1 MPSWTKE
8 QQEAIDRA
16 GCNIIVSAGAG
27 SGKTAVLTER
37 VIQKVKKGT
46 HINELLILTFTKA
59 AAGEMKDRIR
69 LSLKENNL
77 VDELNLIDS
86 AYITTFDSFALSI
99 VKRYHHLL
107 NISNDISIIESNVI
121 NIEKQRIMDEVFETY
136 YQSQQPLFLK
146 LVGDFCT
153 KDDDNLKKC
162 FFTIA
167 SKLEMMPDVNS
178 YLEKYIDHYYNDDY
192 IRESVLDFETLV
204 LNKLKDLKKS
214 LKNISYLVDS
224 SYYEKLE
231 TSMANLLASKSLEDI
246 ISNQNVKLPSLPKG
260 SEDEIKKAKDE
271 INDYLKQI
279 GSLVEYG
286 DKKTI
291 MDNIRKTY
299 DYVLIMI
306 DVIRSYLTAVTD
318 YKRKHEMYEFTDIA
332 LLAIE
337 VLKKYPDICKEIKDS
352 LKEILV
358 DEYQD
363 TNDLQEAFIN
373 LIANNNVYMV
383 GDIKQS
389 IYRFRNANPYIFKT
403 KYDSYS
409 AQDGGIKI
417 DLVKNF
423 RSRDVV
429 LRNINEIFDLVM
441 DNDIGGAEYHD
452 SHRMIFGNKAYIEEG
467 KTDQHY
473 DLEVL
478 EYTYDKGSKFSKDE
492 IEIFAIANDIKDKV
506 ANKYQIFDKKKK
518 TLKDASYSD
527 FVILMDRTTSFGLYK
542 KIFEYVGIPLTLY
555 KDETLNSS
563 YDIYVIKNLII
574 LIIKIYRRQFD
585 TTFKYCFTS
594 VARSFLFEYQ
604 DNDIFNLFVD
614 NSFKKS
620 SIYET
625 LSTIDIS
632 LLTPTML
639 IEQLLNKTSFYEK
652 IIKVGD
658 IENTLIRIQKLLEM
672 ANSLEKLGYDIYQF
686 SDYLD
691 TLVTKGY
698 EIKYAVGT
706 GDTDSVKIMT
716 IHKSKGLEYPICYFS
731 GLYKT
736 FNISDLKD
744 IFAFSNKYGFIVPYF
759 DEGINHT
766 IYKELLKNDYLNE
779 EISEKIRLF
788 YVALTRAKEKMI
800 MILPN
805 LEIQDIAKEDN
816 GSIDKSLRLKYRSF
830 ADIMQSVKMY
840 LSKYY
845 QDINLEKLNLTK
857 NYLFS
862 NEKELSLRT
871 GDEKLK
877 VIELEDKSQSEARV
891 TFSKKVNS
899 FIDKDMK
906 HNLELGIQMH
916 ETLEHIDFLTYKAI
930 SNSFIDN
937 KIKQF
942 LNSDLLKDID
952 KAKVY
957 KELEFIYHTGNVTLH
972 GVIDLMLE
980 YDTFINIIDYKLKN
994 IDSDE
999 YIKQLKGY
1007 KEYVMTKTNKPIYL
1021 YLFSLIDGEIKE
1033 IN

>member
-1 MPSWTKE
+1 
-8 QQEAIDRA
+8 
-16 GCNIIVSAGAG
+16 
-27 SGKTAVLTER
+27 
-37 VIQKVKKGT
+37 
-46 HINELLILTFTKA
+46 
-59 AAGEMKDRIR
+59 
-69 LSLKENNL
+69 
-77 VDELNLIDS
+77 
-86 AYITTFDSFALSI
+86 
-99 VKRYHHLL
+99 
-107 NISNDISIIESNVI
+107 
-121 NIEKQRIMDEVFETY
+121 
-136 YQSQQPLFLK
+136 
-146 LVGDFCT
+146 
-153 KDDDNLKKC
+153 
-162 FFTIA
+162 
-167 SKLEMMPDVNS
+167 
-178 YLEKYIDHYYNDDY
+178 
-192 IRESVLDFETLV
+192 
-204 LNKLKDLKKS
+204 
-214 LKNISYLVDS
+214 
-224 SYYEKLE
+224 
-231 TSMANLLASKSLEDI
+231 
-246 ISNQNVKLPSLPKG
+246 
-260 SEDEIKKAKDE
+260 
-271 INDYLKQI
+271 
-279 GSLVEYG
+279 
-286 DKKTI
+286 
-291 MDNIRKTY
+291 
-299 DYVLIMI
+299 
-306 DVIRSYLTAVTD
+306 
-318 YKRKHEMYEFTDIA
+318 
-332 LLAIE
+332 
-337 VLKKYPDICKEIKDS
+337 
-352 LKEILV
+352 
-358 DEYQD
+358 
-363 TNDLQEAFIN
+363 
-373 LIANNNVYMV
+373 
-383 GDIKQS
+383 
-389 IYRFRNANPYIFKT
+389 
-403 KYDSYS
+403 
-409 AQDGGIKI
+409 
-417 DLVKNF
+417 
-423 RSRDVV
+423 
-429 LRNINEIFDLVM
+429 
-441 DNDIGGAEYHD
+441 
-452 SHRMIFGNKAYIEEG
+452 
-467 KTDQHY
+467 
-473 DLEVL
+473 
-478 EYTYDKGSKFSKDE
+478 
-492 IEIFAIANDIKDKV
+492 
-506 ANKYQIFDKKKK
+506 
-518 TLKDASYSD
+518 
-527 FVILMDRTTSFGLYK
+527 
-542 KIFEYVGIPLTLY
+542 
-555 KDETLNSS
+555 
-563 YDIYVIKNLII
+563 
-574 LIIKIYRRQFD
+574 
-585 TTFKYCFTS
+585 
-594 VARSFLFEYQ
+594 
-604 DNDIFNLFVD
+604 
-614 NSFKKS
+614 
-620 SIYET
+620 
-625 LSTIDIS
+625 
-632 LLTPTML
+632 
-639 IEQLLNKTSFYEK
+639 
-652 IIKVGD
+652 
-658 IENTLIRIQKLLEM
+658 M